1 MHVTQI
7 KWNFFKFN
15 LGGTTVNLVL
25 IRARFSFLER
35 NLLMRIKDT
44 LNLGKTKFKMRG
56 NLPVREAEW
65 QKQWRENKLYE
76 QRLKLNEGKPRF
88 DLHDGPPFANG
99 NIHMGHALNK
109 ISKDIIVRYKN
120 MNGYYAPYVPGWDTH
135 GLPVEQQLAKKG
147 VDRKSMDRAK
157 YRELCRQYAE
167 EQIQKQM
174 NDFKRLGVMADWDHP
189 YVTLQHDFEA
199 QEIRVFGEMYKKG
212 YIYKGKK
219 PVYWSW
225 SSESTLAE
233 AEVEYKD
240 VEANSIFVAFP
251 VTDGKGIIDPKDTY
265 FVIWTTTPW
274 TIPANEAICV
284 NPKFDYSV
292 VQVGDKR
299 YVVATGLLDKVAEEI
314 GWDDYK
320 VVQTVKGADM
330 EYMKAKHPIYD
341 KESLVI
347 EGFHVTLDDG
357 TGLVHTAPGF
367 GEDDFNVGQ
376 KYNLPIFSPVD
387 AHGCYTDEVPELK
400 GMFYQDVDKLM
411 IEKLKDA
418 SALLKL
424 KVFTHSY
431 PHDWR
436 TKKPVIFRA
445 TTQWFASI
453 AKFRDQILDQIEK
466 ASFIPSWGKTRL
478 YNMIKDRG
486 DWVISRQRA
495 WGVPLPI
502 FYAEDDTP
510 IVTPETIE
518 HVAKIFEKEGSNAWY
533 THTAKEL
540 LPEGFTSEHSPNG
553 EFTKEK
559 DILDVWFDS
568 GSSWSGVMEKRDGL
582 HYPAD
587 LYLEGSDQYRGW
599 FNSSLITSV
608 AVTGKAPYKEV
619 LSQGFVLDDK
629 GHKMSKS
636 LGNVISPNDVI
647 KKMGAEIIRLWV
659 AQADTTSDVAVS
671 MGILQQSAESY
682 RKIRNTFRYMLANTS
697 EFDPKENRVAY
708 ADLRSVDQYMEVK
721 LNDLVKDCLA
731 AYDKFDFTTVFKKV
745 FNFVSND
752 LSAFYLDFAKDVL
765 YIDGENSH
773 DRRSMQTVIYDAAVK
788 LAKILTPIL
797 PHTMEEIWGFLKEPE
812 DYVQLA
818 NMPKVE
824 EFANHDE
831 LLENWGKFMKLRDD
845 VLKALED
852 ARNKKLIGKS
862 FEAAV
867 TIYPDKETKTMLD
880 DLGADFRQI
889 LIVSKL
895 TIADGEAPA
904 EAEKLNN
911 ASIVV
916 ERADGEVCPRC
927 RMIRTD
933 IGVDP
938 KLPML
943 CGRCAKIVEADYPEA
958 VQEGFEN

>member
-1 MHVTQI
+1 
-7 KWNFFKFN
+7 
-15 LGGTTVNLVL
+15 
-25 IRARFSFLER
+25 
-35 NLLMRIKDT
+35 MRIKDT

-56 NLPVREAEW
+56 NLPVREAQW
-65 QKQWRENKLYE
+65 QKEWEENDLYE
-76 QRLKLNEGKPRF
+76 QRLKLNEGHPRF

-147 VDRKSMDRAK
+147 VDRKTMDRAK

-174 NDFKRLGVMADWDHP
+174 TDFKRLGVMADWDHP
-189 YVTLQHDFEA
+189 YITLQHDFEA

-299 YVVATGLLDKVAEEI
+299 YVVASGLLDKVAEEI
-314 GWDDYK
+314 GWDNYK

-411 IEKLKDA
+411 IQKLKDA
-418 SALLKL
+418 GALLKL

-453 AKFRDQILDQIEK
+453 SPFRDQILDQIDK
-466 ASFIPSWGKTRL
+466 AEFIPSWGKTRL

-502 FYAEDDTP
+502 FYAEDGTP

-518 HVAKIFEKEGSNAWY
+518 HIAKIFEKEGSNAWY

-540 LPEGFTSEHSPNG
+540 LPDGFTSEHSPNG

-582 HYPAD
+582 HFPAD

-647 KKMGAEIIRLWV
+647 KRMGAEIIRLWV

-671 MGILQQSAESY
+671 MGILQQSAEGY

-697 EFDPKENRVAY
+697 DFDPKENRVSY
-708 ADLRSVDQYMEVK
+708 DDLRSVDQYMEVK

-745 FNFVSND
+745 FNFISND

-765 YIDGENSH
+765 YIEDQDSH
-773 DRRSMQTVIYDAAVK
+773 ARRSMQTVIYDAAVK
-788 LAKILTPIL
+788 LDKILTPIL

-824 EFANHDE
+824 GYANHDE
-831 LLENWGKFMKLRDD
+831 LLENWGKFMNLRND

-867 TIYPDKETKTMLD
+867 TIYPDKETKAMLD
-880 DLGADFRQI
+880 DLDADFRQI

-895 TIADGEAPA
+895 TIADGEAP
-904 EAEKLNN
+904 EDAEKLNN

-916 ERADGEVCPRC
+916 EHAEGEVCPRC

-933 IGVDP
+933 IGEDP
-938 KLPML
+938 KLPKL

-958 VQEGFEN
+958 VQEGLED

>member
-1 MHVTQI
+1 
-7 KWNFFKFN
+7 
-15 LGGTTVNLVL
+15 
-25 IRARFSFLER
+25 
-35 NLLMRIKDT
+35 MRIKDT

-76 QRLKLNEGKPRF
+76 QRLKLNEGKSRF

-418 SALLKL
+418 GALLKL

-608 AVTGKAPYKEV
+608 AVTGQAPYKQV

-647 KKMGAEIIRLWV
+647 KQMGAEIIRLWV

-697 EFDPKENRVAY
+697 DFDPKKNCVAY
-708 ADLRSVDQYMEVK
+708 DNLRSVDQYMEVK
-721 LNDLVKDCLA
+721 LNDLIKECLA

-745 FNFVSND
+745 FNFISND

-765 YIDGENSH
+765 YIEAENSH
-773 DRRSMQTVIYDAAVK
+773 ARRSMQTVIYDAAVK

-797 PHTMEEIWGFLKEPE
+797 PHTMEEIWGFLKEDE

-824 EFANHDE
+824 NYANRDE
-831 LLENWGKFMKLRDD
+831 LLENWAKFMKLRDD

-867 TIYPDKETKTMLD
+867 TIYPDKETKAMLD
-880 DLGADFRQI
+880 ELDADFREI

-895 TIADGEAPA
+895 TISDDPAPA
-904 EAEKLNN
+904 DAEQLAN
-911 ASIVV
+911 AAVV
-916 ERADGEVCPRC
+916 VKHAEGEVCPRC

-933 IGVDP
+933 IGADS
-938 KLPML
+938 KLPVL
-943 CGRCAKIVEADYPEA
+943 CGRCAEIVEANYPEA
-958 VQEGFEN
+958 VQEGLEK

>member
-1 MHVTQI
+1 GH
-7 KWNFFKFN
+7 
-15 LGGTTVNLVL
+15 
-25 IRARFSFLER
+25 
-35 NLLMRIKDT
+35 
-44 LNLGKTKFKMRG
+44 
-56 NLPVREAEW
+56 
-65 QKQWRENKLYE
+65 
-76 QRLKLNEGKPRF
+76 PRF

-147 VDRKSMDRAK
+147 IDRKTMDRAK

-167 EQIQKQM
+167 EQVQKQM
-174 NDFKRLGVMADWDHP
+174 TDFKRLGVMADWDNP
-189 YVTLQHDFEA
+189 YITLQHEFEG

-251 VTDGKGIIDPKDTY
+251 VVDSKGIIDPKDTY

-292 VQVGDKR
+292 VQVGDKK

-330 EYMKAKHPIYD
+330 EYMKAKHPLYD
-341 KESLVI
+341 KESLVT

-367 GEDDFNVGQ
+367 GADDFNVGQ
-376 KYNLPIFSPVD
+376 KYDLPVFSPVD
-387 AHGCYTDEVPELK
+387 AHGRYTDEVPELE

-411 IEKLKDA
+411 VEKLKDA
-418 SALLKL
+418 GALLKL

-453 AKFRDQILDQIEK
+453 APFRDQILEQIDNAK
-466 ASFIPSWGKTRL
+466 FIPSWGKTRL

-502 FYAEDDTP
+502 FYAEDGTP

-518 HVAKIFEKEGSNAWY
+518 HIAEIFDKEGSNAWY

-647 KKMGAEIIRLWV
+647 KRMGAEIIRLWV

-697 EFDPKENRVAY
+697 DFDPKENGVAY
-708 ADLRSVDQYMEVK
+708 DDVRSFDQYMVIK
-721 LNDLVKDCLA
+721 LNDFVAECLA
-731 AYDKFDFTTVFKKV
+731 AYDKFDFTTVFKKI
-745 FNFVSND
+745 FNFISND

-765 YIDGENSH
+765 YIEGKNSLE
-773 DRRSMQTVIYDAAVK
+773 RRSMQTVIYDAAVK
-788 LAKILTPIL
+788 LTKILTPIL

-824 EFANHDE
+824 NYTNHDE
-831 LLENWGKFMKLRDD
+831 LLENWGKFMNLRDD

-867 TIYPDKETKTMLD
+867 TIYPDKETKAMLD
-880 DLGADFRQI
+880 DLDADFRQI

-895 TIADGEAPA
+895 TIVDGEAP
-904 EAEKLNN
+904 ENAEKLNN

-916 ERADGEVCPRC
+916 EHAEGEVCPRC

-933 IGVDP
+933 IGEDP
-938 KLPML
+938 KLPEL
-943 CGRCAKIVEADYPEA
+943 CERCAKIVEEDFPEA
-958 VQEGFEN
+958 AQEGLEE

>member
-1 MHVTQI
+1 
-7 KWNFFKFN
+7 
-15 LGGTTVNLVL
+15 
-25 IRARFSFLER
+25 
-35 NLLMRIKDT
+35 MRIKDT

-56 NLPVREAEW
+56 NLPVREAQW
-65 QKQWRENKLYE
+65 QKEWEENDLYE
-76 QRLKLNEGKPRF
+76 QRLKLNEGHPRF

-147 VDRKSMDRAK
+147 VDRKTMDRAK

-174 NDFKRLGVMADWDHP
+174 TDFKRLGVMADWDHP
-189 YVTLQHDFEA
+189 YITLQHDFEA

-299 YVVATGLLDKVAEEI
+299 YVVASGLLDKVAEEI
-314 GWDDYK
+314 GWDNYK

-341 KESLVI
+341 RESLVI

-411 IEKLKDA
+411 IQKLKDA
-418 SALLKL
+418 GALLKL

-453 AKFRDQILDQIEK
+453 SPFRDQILDQIDK
-466 ASFIPSWGKTRL
+466 AEFIPSWGKTRL

-502 FYAEDDTP
+502 FYAEDGTP

-518 HVAKIFEKEGSNAWY
+518 HIAKIFEKEGSNAWY

-540 LPEGFTSEHSPNG
+540 LPDGFTSEHSPNG

-582 HYPAD
+582 HFPAD

-647 KKMGAEIIRLWV
+647 KRMGAEIIRLWV

-671 MGILQQSAESY
+671 MGILQQSAEGY

-697 EFDPKENRVAY
+697 DFDPKENRVSY
-708 ADLRSVDQYMEVK
+708 DDLRSVDQYMEVK

-745 FNFVSND
+745 FNFISND

-765 YIDGENSH
+765 YIEDQDSH
-773 DRRSMQTVIYDAAVK
+773 ARRSMQTVIYDAAVK
-788 LAKILTPIL
+788 LDKILTPIL

-824 EFANHDE
+824 GYANHDE
-831 LLENWGKFMKLRDD
+831 LLENWGKFMNLRND

-867 TIYPDKETKTMLD
+867 TIYPDKETKAMLD
-880 DLGADFRQI
+880 DLDADFRQI

-895 TIADGEAPA
+895 TIADGEAP
-904 EAEKLNN
+904 EDAEKLNN

-916 ERADGEVCPRC
+916 EHAEGEVCPRC

-933 IGVDP
+933 IGEDP
-938 KLPML
+938 KLPKL

-958 VQEGFEN
+958 VQEGLED

>member
-1 MHVTQI
+1 
-7 KWNFFKFN
+7 
-15 LGGTTVNLVL
+15 
-25 IRARFSFLER
+25 
-35 NLLMRIKDT
+35 MRIKDT

-56 NLPVREAEW
+56 NLPVREAQW
-65 QKQWRENKLYE
+65 QKEWEENDLYE
-76 QRLKLNEGKPRF
+76 QRLKLNEGHPRF

-147 VDRKSMDRAK
+147 VDRKTMDRAK

-174 NDFKRLGVMADWDHP
+174 TDFKRLGVMADWDHP
-189 YVTLQHDFEA
+189 YITLQHDFEA

-299 YVVATGLLDKVAEEI
+299 YVVASGLLDKVAEEI
-314 GWDDYK
+314 GWDNYK
-320 VVQTVKGADM
+320 VVQTIKGADM

-411 IEKLKDA
+411 IQKLKDA
-418 SALLKL
+418 GALLKL

-453 AKFRDQILDQIEK
+453 SPFRDQILDQIDK
-466 ASFIPSWGKTRL
+466 AEFIPSWGKTHL

-502 FYAEDDTP
+502 FYAEDGTP

-518 HVAKIFEKEGSNAWY
+518 HIAKIFEKEGSNAWY

-540 LPEGFTSEHSPNG
+540 LPDGFTSEHSPNG

-582 HYPAD
+582 HFPAD

-647 KKMGAEIIRLWV
+647 KRMGAEIIRLWV

-697 EFDPKENRVAY
+697 DFDPKENRVSY
-708 ADLRSVDQYMEVK
+708 DDLRSVDQYMEVK

-745 FNFVSND
+745 FNFISND

-765 YIDGENSH
+765 YIEDQDSH
-773 DRRSMQTVIYDAAVK
+773 ARRSMQTVIYDAAVK
-788 LAKILTPIL
+788 LDKILTPIL

-824 EFANHDE
+824 GYANHDE
-831 LLENWGKFMKLRDD
+831 LLENWGKFMNLRND

-867 TIYPDKETKTMLD
+867 TIYPDKETKAMLD
-880 DLGADFRQI
+880 DLDADFRQI

-895 TIADGEAPA
+895 TIADGEAP
-904 EAEKLNN
+904 EDAEKLNN

-916 ERADGEVCPRC
+916 EHAEGEVCPRC

-933 IGVDP
+933 IGEDP
-938 KLPML
+938 KLPKL

-958 VQEGFEN
+958 VQEGLED

>member
-1 MHVTQI
+1 
-7 KWNFFKFN
+7 
-15 LGGTTVNLVL
+15 
-25 IRARFSFLER
+25 
-35 NLLMRIKDT
+35 MRIKDT

-76 QRLKLNEGKPRF
+76 QILKLNEGKPRF

-418 SALLKL
+418 GALLKL

-608 AVTGKAPYKEV
+608 AVTGQAPYKQV

-647 KKMGAEIIRLWV
+647 KQMGAEIIRLWV

-697 EFDPKENRVAY
+697 DFDPKKNRVAY
-708 ADLRSVDQYMEVK
+708 DDLRSVDQYMEVK
-721 LNDLVKDCLA
+721 LNDLIKECLA

-745 FNFVSND
+745 FNFISND

-765 YIDGENSH
+765 YIEAENSH
-773 DRRSMQTVIYDAAVK
+773 ARRSMQTVIYDAAVK

-797 PHTMEEIWGFLKEPE
+797 PHTMEEIWGFLKEDE

-824 EFANHDE
+824 NYANRDE
-831 LLENWGKFMKLRDD
+831 LLENWAKFMKLRDD

-867 TIYPDKETKTMLD
+867 TIYPDKETKAMLD
-880 DLGADFRQI
+880 ELDADFREI

-895 TIADGEAPA
+895 TISDDPAPA
-904 EAEKLNN
+904 DAEQLAN
-911 ASIVV
+911 AAVV
-916 ERADGEVCPRC
+916 VKHAEGEVCPRC

-933 IGVDP
+933 IGADS
-938 KLPML
+938 KLPVL
-943 CGRCAKIVEADYPEA
+943 CGRCAEIVEANYPEA
-958 VQEGFEN
+958 VQEGLEK

>member
-1 MHVTQI
+1 
-7 KWNFFKFN
+7 
-15 LGGTTVNLVL
+15 
-25 IRARFSFLER
+25 
-35 NLLMRIKDT
+35 MRIKDT

-56 NLPVREAEW
+56 NLPVREAQW
-65 QKQWRENKLYE
+65 QKEWEENDLYE
-76 QRLKLNEGKPRF
+76 QRLKLNEGHPRF

-147 VDRKSMDRAK
+147 VDRKTMDRAK

-174 NDFKRLGVMADWDHP
+174 TDFKRLGVMADWDHP
-189 YVTLQHDFEA
+189 YITLQHDFEA

-299 YVVATGLLDKVAEEI
+299 YVVASGLLDKVAEEI
-314 GWDDYK
+314 GWDNYK

-411 IEKLKDA
+411 IQKLKDA
-418 SALLKL
+418 GALLKL

-453 AKFRDQILDQIEK
+453 SPFRDQILDQIDK
-466 ASFIPSWGKTRL
+466 AEFIPSWGKTRL

-502 FYAEDDTP
+502 FYAEDGTP

-518 HVAKIFEKEGSNAWY
+518 HIAKIFEKEGSNAWY

-540 LPEGFTSEHSPNG
+540 LPDGFTSEHSPNG

-582 HYPAD
+582 HFPAD

-647 KKMGAEIIRLWV
+647 KRMGAEIIRLWV

-697 EFDPKENRVAY
+697 DFDPKENRVSY
-708 ADLRSVDQYMEVK
+708 DDLRSVDQYMEVK

-731 AYDKFDFTTVFKKV
+731 AYDKFDFTTVFKKG
-745 FNFVSND
+745 FNFISND

-765 YIDGENSH
+765 YIEDQDSH
-773 DRRSMQTVIYDAAVK
+773 ARRSMQTVIYDAAVK
-788 LAKILTPIL
+788 LDKILTPIL

-824 EFANHDE
+824 GYANHDE
-831 LLENWGKFMKLRDD
+831 LLENWGKFMNLRND

-867 TIYPDKETKTMLD
+867 TIYPDKETKAMLD
-880 DLGADFRQI
+880 DLDADFRQI

-895 TIADGEAPA
+895 TIADGEAP
-904 EAEKLNN
+904 EDAEKLNN

-916 ERADGEVCPRC
+916 EHAEGEVCPRC

-933 IGVDP
+933 IGEDP
-938 KLPML
+938 KLPKL

-958 VQEGFEN
+958 VQEGLED

>member
-1 MHVTQI
+1 
-7 KWNFFKFN
+7 
-15 LGGTTVNLVL
+15 
-25 IRARFSFLER
+25 
-35 NLLMRIKDT
+35 MRIKDT

-56 NLPVREAEW
+56 NLPVREAQW
-65 QKQWRENKLYE
+65 QKEWEENDLYE
-76 QRLKLNEGKPRF
+76 QRLKLNEGHPRF

-147 VDRKSMDRAK
+147 VDRKTMDRAK

-174 NDFKRLGVMADWDHP
+174 TDFKRLGVMADWDHP
-189 YVTLQHDFEA
+189 YITLQHDFEA

-299 YVVATGLLDKVAEEI
+299 YVVASGLLDKVAEEI
-314 GWDDYK
+314 GWDNYK

-411 IEKLKDA
+411 IQKLKDA
-418 SALLKL
+418 GALLKL

-453 AKFRDQILDQIEK
+453 SPFRDQILDQIDK
-466 ASFIPSWGKTRL
+466 AEFIPSWGKTRL

-502 FYAEDDTP
+502 FYAEDGTP

-518 HVAKIFEKEGSNAWY
+518 HIAKIFEKEGSNAWY
-533 THTAKEL
+533 THTVKEL
-540 LPEGFTSEHSPNG
+540 LPDGFTSEHSPNG

-582 HYPAD
+582 HFPAD

-647 KKMGAEIIRLWV
+647 KRMGAEIIRLWV

-697 EFDPKENRVAY
+697 DFDPKENRVSY
-708 ADLRSVDQYMEVK
+708 DDLRSVDQYMEVK

-745 FNFVSND
+745 FNFISND

-765 YIDGENSH
+765 YIEDQDSH
-773 DRRSMQTVIYDAAVK
+773 ARRSMQTVIYDAAVK
-788 LAKILTPIL
+788 LDKILTPIL

-824 EFANHDE
+824 GYANHDE
-831 LLENWGKFMKLRDD
+831 LLENWGKFMNLRND

-867 TIYPDKETKTMLD
+867 TIYPDKETKAMLD
-880 DLGADFRQI
+880 DLDADFRQI

-895 TIADGEAPA
+895 TIADGEAP
-904 EAEKLNN
+904 EDAEKLNN

-916 ERADGEVCPRC
+916 EHAEGEVCPRC

-933 IGVDP
+933 IGEDP
-938 KLPML
+938 KLPKL

-958 VQEGFEN
+958 VQEGLED

>member
-1 MHVTQI
+1 M
-7 KWNFFKFN
+7 
-15 LGGTTVNLVL
+15 
-25 IRARFSFLER
+25 
-35 NLLMRIKDT
+35 LMRIKDT

-65 QKQWRENKLYE
+65 QKEWEENDLYE
-76 QRLKLNEGKPRF
+76 QRLKLNEGHPRF

-147 VDRKSMDRAK
+147 VDRKTMDRAK

-174 NDFKRLGVMADWDHP
+174 KDFKRLGVMADWDHP
-189 YVTLQHDFEA
+189 YITLQHDFEA

-299 YVVATGLLDKVAEEI
+299 YVVASGLLDKVAEEI

-320 VVQTVKGADM
+320 VVQTVKGKDM

-341 KESLVI
+341 KDSLVI

-376 KYNLPIFSPVD
+376 KYHLPIFSPVD

-411 IEKLKDA
+411 IQKLKDA
-418 SALLKL
+418 GALLKL

-453 AKFRDQILDQIEK
+453 DKFRDQILDQINK

-502 FYAEDDTP
+502 FYAEDGTP
-510 IVTPETIE
+510 IVTPETID
-518 HVAKIFEKEGSNAWY
+518 HLAKIFEKEGSNAWY

-647 KKMGAEIIRLWV
+647 KRMGAEIIRLWV

-697 EFDPKENRVAY
+697 DFDPKENRVAY

-745 FNFVSND
+745 FNFIAND

-765 YIDGENSH
+765 YIENKDSH
-773 DRRSMQTVIYDAAVK
+773 ARRSMQTVIYDAAVK
-788 LAKILTPIL
+788 LDKVLTPIL
-797 PHTMEEIWGFLKEPE
+797 PHTMEEIWSFLKEPE

-824 EFANHDE
+824 SYANHDE

-867 TIYPDKETKTMLD
+867 TIYPDKETKVMLN
-880 DLGADFRQI
+880 DLDADFRQI

-895 TIADGEAPA
+895 TIADGKAPENA
-904 EAEKLNN
+904 EQLNN
-911 ASIVV
+911 ASIIV
-916 ERADGEVCPRC
+916 EHAEGEVCPRC

-933 IGVDP
+933 IGEDP

-943 CGRCAKIVEADYPEA
+943 CGRCAKIVEADFPEA
-958 VQEGFEN
+958 VQEGLDK

>member
-1 MHVTQI
+1 
-7 KWNFFKFN
+7 
-15 LGGTTVNLVL
+15 
-25 IRARFSFLER
+25 
-35 NLLMRIKDT
+35 MRIKDT

-65 QKQWRENKLYE
+65 EKEWEDNHLYE
-76 QRLKLNEGKPRF
+76 QRLKLNEGHPRF

-147 VDRKSMDRAK
+147 IDRKTMDRAK

-167 EQIQKQM
+167 EQVQKQM
-174 NDFKRLGVMADWDHP
+174 ADFKRLGVMADWDNP
-189 YVTLQHDFEA
+189 YITLQHEFEG

-251 VTDGKGIIDPKDTY
+251 VVDGKGIIDPKDTY

-292 VQVGDKR
+292 VQVGDKK

-330 EYMKAKHPIYD
+330 EYMKAKHPLYD
-341 KESLVI
+341 KESLVT

-367 GEDDFNVGQ
+367 GADDFNVGQ
-376 KYNLPIFSPVD
+376 KYDLPVFSPVD
-387 AHGCYTDEVPELK
+387 AHGRYTDEVPELE

-411 IEKLKDA
+411 VEKLKDA
-418 SALLKL
+418 GALLKL

-453 AKFRDQILDQIEK
+453 APFRDQILEQIDNAK
-466 ASFIPSWGKTRL
+466 FIPSWGKTRL

-502 FYAEDDTP
+502 FYAEDGTP

-518 HVAKIFEKEGSNAWY
+518 HIAEIFDKEGSNAWY

-647 KKMGAEIIRLWV
+647 KRMGAEIIRLWV

-697 EFDPKENRVAY
+697 DFDPKENGVAY
-708 ADLRSVDQYMEVK
+708 DDLRSVDQYMEIK
-721 LNDLVKDCLA
+721 LNDLVAECLA
-731 AYDKFDFTTVFKKV
+731 AYDKFDFTTVFKKI
-745 FNFVSND
+745 FNFISND

-765 YIDGENSH
+765 YIEGKNSLE
-773 DRRSMQTVIYDAAVK
+773 RRSMQTVIYDAAVK
-788 LAKILTPIL
+788 LTKILTPIL

-824 EFANHDE
+824 NYTNHDE
-831 LLENWGKFMKLRDD
+831 LLENWGKFMNLRDD

-867 TIYPDKETKTMLD
+867 TIYPDKETKAMLD
-880 DLGADFRQI
+880 DLDADFRQI
-889 LIVSKL
+889 LIVYKL
-895 TIADGEAPA
+895 TIVDGEAP
-904 EAEKLNN
+904 ENAEKLNN

-916 ERADGEVCPRC
+916 EHAEGEVCPRC

-933 IGVDP
+933 IGEDP
-938 KLPML
+938 KLPEL
-943 CGRCAKIVEADYPEA
+943 CERCAKIVEEDFPEA
-958 VQEGFEN
+958 AQEGLEE

>member
-1 MHVTQI
+1 
-7 KWNFFKFN
+7 
-15 LGGTTVNLVL
+15 
-25 IRARFSFLER
+25 
-35 NLLMRIKDT
+35 MRIKDT
-44 LNLGKTKFKMRG
+44 LNLGKTKFKMCG

-65 QKQWRENKLYE
+65 QKEWEENDLYE
-76 QRLKLNEGKPRF
+76 QRLKLNEGHPRF

-120 MNGYYAPYVPGWDTH
+120 MSGYYAPYVPGWDTH

-147 VDRKSMDRAK
+147 VDRKTMDRAK

-174 NDFKRLGVMADWDHP
+174 KDFKRLGVMADWDHP
-189 YVTLQHDFEA
+189 YITLQHDFEA

-320 VVQTVKGADM
+320 VVQTVKGKDM

-341 KESLVI
+341 KDSLVI

-376 KYNLPIFSPVD
+376 KYHLPIFSPVD

-411 IEKLKDA
+411 IQKLKDA
-418 SALLKL
+418 GALLKL

-453 AKFRDQILDQIEK
+453 DKFRDQILDQINK

-478 YNMIKDRG
+478 YNMIKDRS

-502 FYAEDDTP
+502 FYAEDGTP
-510 IVTPETIE
+510 IVTPETID
-518 HVAKIFEKEGSNAWY
+518 HIAKIFEKEGSNAWY

-540 LPEGFTSEHSPNG
+540 LPDGFTSEHSPNG

-582 HYPAD
+582 QYPAD

-647 KKMGAEIIRLWV
+647 KRMGAEIIRLWV

-697 EFDPKENRVAY
+697 DFDPKENRVAY
-708 ADLRSVDQYMEVK
+708 NDLRSVDQYVEVK

-745 FNFVSND
+745 FNFISND

-765 YIDGENSH
+765 YIESKDSH
-773 DRRSMQTVIYDAAVK
+773 ARRSMQTVIYDAAVK
-788 LAKILTPIL
+788 LDKVLTPIL

-824 EFANHDE
+824 DYANRDE
-831 LLENWGKFMKLRDD
+831 LLENWSKFMKLRDD

-867 TIYPDKETKTMLD
+867 TIYPDKETKAMLD
-880 DLGADFRQI
+880 DLDADFRQI

-895 TIADGEAPA
+895 TIAEGEAP
-904 EAEKLNN
+904 ENAEKLNN

-916 ERADGEVCPRC
+916 EHAEGEVCPRC

-933 IGVDP
+933 IGEDP

-943 CGRCAKIVEADYPEA
+943 CGRCAKIVEADFPEA
-958 VQEGFEN
+958 VQEGLDK

>member
-1 MHVTQI
+1 
-7 KWNFFKFN
+7 
-15 LGGTTVNLVL
+15 
-25 IRARFSFLER
+25 
-35 NLLMRIKDT
+35 MRIKDT

-56 NLPVREAEW
+56 NLPVREAQW
-65 QKQWRENKLYE
+65 QKEWEENDLYE
-76 QRLKLNEGKPRF
+76 QRLKLNEGHPRF

-147 VDRKSMDRAK
+147 VDRKTMDRAK

-174 NDFKRLGVMADWDHP
+174 TDFKRLGVMADWDHP
-189 YVTLQHDFEA
+189 YITLQHDFEA

-299 YVVATGLLDKVAEEI
+299 YVVASGLLDKVAEEI
-314 GWDDYK
+314 GWDNYK

-357 TGLVHTAPGF
+357 TGLVHTEPGF

-411 IEKLKDA
+411 IQKLKDA
-418 SALLKL
+418 GALLKL

-453 AKFRDQILDQIEK
+453 SPFRDQILDQIDK
-466 ASFIPSWGKTRL
+466 AEFIPSWGKTRL

-502 FYAEDDTP
+502 FYAEDGTP

-518 HVAKIFEKEGSNAWY
+518 HIAKIFEKEGSNAWY

-540 LPEGFTSEHSPNG
+540 LPDGFTSEHSPNG

-582 HYPAD
+582 HFPAD

-647 KKMGAEIIRLWV
+647 KRMGAEIIRLWV

-671 MGILQQSAESY
+671 MGILQQSAEGY

-697 EFDPKENRVAY
+697 DFDPKENRVSY
-708 ADLRSVDQYMEVK
+708 DDLRSVDQYMEVK

-745 FNFVSND
+745 FNFISND

-765 YIDGENSH
+765 YIEDQDSH
-773 DRRSMQTVIYDAAVK
+773 ARRSMQTVIYDAAVK
-788 LAKILTPIL
+788 LDKILTPIL

-824 EFANHDE
+824 GYANHDE
-831 LLENWGKFMKLRDD
+831 LLENWGKFMNLRND

-867 TIYPDKETKTMLD
+867 TIYPDKETKAMLD
-880 DLGADFRQI
+880 DLDADFRQI

-895 TIADGEAPA
+895 TIADGEAP
-904 EAEKLNN
+904 EDAEKLNN

-916 ERADGEVCPRC
+916 EHAEGEVCPRC

-933 IGVDP
+933 IGEDP
-938 KLPML
+938 KLPKL

-958 VQEGFEN
+958 VQEGLED

>member
-1 MHVTQI
+1 
-7 KWNFFKFN
+7 
-15 LGGTTVNLVL
+15 
-25 IRARFSFLER
+25 
-35 NLLMRIKDT
+35 MRIKDT

-56 NLPVREAEW
+56 NLPVREAQW
-65 QKQWRENKLYE
+65 QKEWEENDLYE
-76 QRLKLNEGKPRF
+76 QRLKLNEGHPRF

-147 VDRKSMDRAK
+147 VDRKTMDRAK

-174 NDFKRLGVMADWDHP
+174 TDFKRLGVMADWDHP
-189 YVTLQHDFEA
+189 YITLQHDFEA

-299 YVVATGLLDKVAEEI
+299 YVVASGLLDKVAEEI
-314 GWDDYK
+314 GWDNYK

-400 GMFYQDVDKLM
+400 GIFYQDVDKLM
-411 IEKLKDA
+411 IQKLKDA
-418 SALLKL
+418 GALLKL

-453 AKFRDQILDQIEK
+453 SPFRDQILDQIDK
-466 ASFIPSWGKTRL
+466 AEFIPSWGKTRL

-502 FYAEDDTP
+502 FYAEDGTP

-518 HVAKIFEKEGSNAWY
+518 HIAKIFEKEGSNAWY

-540 LPEGFTSEHSPNG
+540 LPDGFTSEHSPNG

-582 HYPAD
+582 HFPAD

-647 KKMGAEIIRLWV
+647 KRMGAEIIRLWV

-671 MGILQQSAESY
+671 MDILQQSAESY

-697 EFDPKENRVAY
+697 DFDPKENRVSY
-708 ADLRSVDQYMEVK
+708 YDLRSVDQYMEVK

-745 FNFVSND
+745 FNFISND

-765 YIDGENSH
+765 YIEGQDSH
-773 DRRSMQTVIYDAAVK
+773 ERRSMQTVIYDAAVK
-788 LAKILTPIL
+788 LDKILTPIL

-812 DYVQLA
+812 DCVQLA

-824 EFANHDE
+824 GYANHDE
-831 LLENWGKFMKLRDD
+831 LLENWGKFMNLRND

-867 TIYPDKETKTMLD
+867 TIYPDKETKAMLD
-880 DLGADFRQI
+880 DLDADFRQI

-895 TIADGEAPA
+895 TIADGEAP
-904 EAEKLNN
+904 EDAEKLNN

-916 ERADGEVCPRC
+916 EHAEGEVCPRC

-933 IGVDP
+933 IGEDP
-938 KLPML
+938 KLPKL

-958 VQEGFEN
+958 VQEGLEE

>member
-1 MHVTQI
+1 
-7 KWNFFKFN
+7 
-15 LGGTTVNLVL
+15 
-25 IRARFSFLER
+25 
-35 NLLMRIKDT
+35 MRIKDT

-56 NLPVREAEW
+56 NLPVREAQW
-65 QKQWRENKLYE
+65 QKEWEENDLYE
-76 QRLKLNEGKPRF
+76 QRLKLNEGHPRF

-147 VDRKSMDRAK
+147 VDRKTMDRAK

-174 NDFKRLGVMADWDHP
+174 TDFKRLGVMADWDHP
-189 YVTLQHDFEA
+189 YITLQHDFEA

-299 YVVATGLLDKVAEEI
+299 YVVASGLLDKVAEEI
-314 GWDDYK
+314 GWDNYK

-411 IEKLKDA
+411 IQKLKDA
-418 SALLKL
+418 GALLKL

-453 AKFRDQILDQIEK
+453 SPFRDQILDQIDK
-466 ASFIPSWGKTRL
+466 AEFIPSWGKTRL

-502 FYAEDDTP
+502 FYAEDGTP

-518 HVAKIFEKEGSNAWY
+518 HIAKIFEKEGSNAWY

-540 LPEGFTSEHSPNG
+540 LPDGFTSERSPNG

-582 HYPAD
+582 HFPAD

-647 KKMGAEIIRLWV
+647 KRMGAEIIRLWV

-671 MGILQQSAESY
+671 MGILQQSAEGY

-697 EFDPKENRVAY
+697 DFDPKENRVSY
-708 ADLRSVDQYMEVK
+708 DDLRSVDQYMEVK

-745 FNFVSND
+745 FNFISND

-765 YIDGENSH
+765 YIEDQDSH
-773 DRRSMQTVIYDAAVK
+773 ARRSMQTVIYDAAVK
-788 LAKILTPIL
+788 LDKILTPIL

-824 EFANHDE
+824 GYANHDE
-831 LLENWGKFMKLRDD
+831 LLENWGKFMNLRND

-867 TIYPDKETKTMLD
+867 TIYPDKETKAMLD
-880 DLGADFRQI
+880 DLDADFRQI
-889 LIVSKL
+889 LIISKL
-895 TIADGEAPA
+895 TIADGEAP
-904 EAEKLNN
+904 EDAEKLNN

-916 ERADGEVCPRC
+916 EHAEGEVCPRC

-933 IGVDP
+933 IGEDP
-938 KLPML
+938 KLPKL

-958 VQEGFEN
+958 VQEGLED

>member
-1 MHVTQI
+1 
-7 KWNFFKFN
+7 
-15 LGGTTVNLVL
+15 
-25 IRARFSFLER
+25 
-35 NLLMRIKDT
+35 MRIKDT

-65 QKQWRENKLYE
+65 QKEWEDNKLYE

-147 VDRKSMDRAK
+147 IDRKTMDRAK
-157 YRELCRQYAE
+157 YRELCRQFAQ
-167 EQIQKQM
+167 EQVEKQM
-174 NDFKRLGVMADWDHP
+174 TDFKRLGVMADWDHP
-189 YVTLQHDFEA
+189 YITLQPEFEA
-199 QEIRVFGEMYKKG
+199 AEIRVFGEMFKKG

-233 AEVEYKD
+233 AEVEYHDIK
-240 VEANSIFVAFP
+240 SPRIYVAFP
-251 VTDGKGIIDPKDTY
+251 ILDGKGILDSDTSL
-265 FVIWTTTPW
+265 VIWTTTPW
-274 TIPANEAICV
+274 TIPSNVGITV
-284 NPKFDYSV
+284 NPKFDYDV
-292 VQVGDKR
+292 VEVDGKK
-299 YVVATGLLDKVAEEI
+299 YVIGSDRLPAVAEDL
-314 GWDDYK
+314 GWKDYK
-320 VVQTVKGADM
+320 VLKTLKGTDFDRM
-330 EYMKAKHPIYD
+330 TYKHPLYD
-341 KESLVI
+341 VTGLVMNDTY
-347 EGFHVTLDDG
+347 VTDDDG
-357 TGLVHTAPGF
+357 TGLVHNATGF
-367 GEDDFNVGQ
+367 GEDDYNVGRR
-376 KYNLPIFSPVD
+376 YGLPVFSPMD
-387 AHGCYTDEVPELK
+387 AQGRFTDEVPDPDLV
-400 GMFYQDVDKLM
+400 GMFYDDANKVVADKL
-411 IEKLKDA
+411 KKA
-418 SALLKL
+418 GALLKL
-424 KVFTHSY
+424 DFFTHSY

-436 TKKPVIFRA
+436 TKKPVIYRA

-453 AKFRDQILDQIEK
+453 DKFRDQILDQIKK
-466 ASFIPSWGKTRL
+466 ASFIPEWGKTRL

-518 HVAKIFEKEGSNAWY
+518 HIAKIFEKEGSNAWY

-540 LPEGFTSEHSPNG
+540 LPEGFTSEHSPHG
-553 EFTKEK
+553 EFRKET

-568 GSSWSGVMEKRDGL
+568 GTSWSGVMSKREGL
-582 HYPAD
+582 HFPAD

-608 AVTGKAPYKEV
+608 AVTGQAPYKQV

-697 EFDPKENRVAY
+697 DFDPKESRVAY
-708 ADLRSVDQYMEVK
+708 DDLRSVDQYMEVK
-721 LNDLVKDCLA
+721 LNDLIKDCIA
-731 AYDKFDFTTVFKKV
+731 AYDKFDFTDVFKKV
-745 FNFVSND
+745 FKFISND

-765 YIDGENSH
+765 YIDGQDSRA
-773 DRRSMQTVIYDAAVK
+773 RRSMQTVIYDAAVK

>member
-1 MHVTQI
+1 M
-7 KWNFFKFN
+7 
-15 LGGTTVNLVL
+15 
-25 IRARFSFLER
+25 
-35 NLLMRIKDT
+35 LMKIKDT

-56 NLPVREAEW
+56 NLPVREAQW
-65 QKQWRENKLYE
+65 QKEWEENDLYE
-76 QRLKLNEGKPRF
+76 QRLKLNEGHPRF

-120 MNGYYAPYVPGWDTH
+120 MHGYYAPYVPGWDTH

-299 YVVATGLLDKVAEEI
+299 YVVASGLLDKVAEEI
-314 GWDDYK
+314 GWDNYK

-411 IEKLKDA
+411 IQKLKDA
-418 SALLKL
+418 GALLKL

-453 AKFRDQILDQIEK
+453 SPFRDQILDQIDK
-466 ASFIPSWGKTRL
+466 AEFIPSWGKTRL

-502 FYAEDDTP
+502 FYAEDGTP
-510 IVTPETIE
+510 IVTPETID
-518 HVAKIFEKEGSNAWY
+518 HIAKIFEKEGSNAWY

-697 EFDPKENRVAY
+697 DFDPKENRVAY
-708 ADLRSVDQYMEVK
+708 VDLRSVDQYMEVK

-818 NMPKVE
+818 NMPEVE
-824 EFANHDE
+824 EYANHDD

-862 FEAAV
+862 FEATV
-867 TIYPDKETKTMLD
+867 TIYPDKETKAMLQ
-880 DLGADFRQI
+880 DLDADFRQI

-895 TIADGEAPA
+895 TITDGEAPDNA
-904 EAEKLNN
+904 EQLNN
-911 ASIVV
+911 ASVVV
-916 ERADGEVCPRC
+916 EHAEGEVCPRC

>member
-1 MHVTQI
+1 
-7 KWNFFKFN
+7 
-15 LGGTTVNLVL
+15 
-25 IRARFSFLER
+25 
-35 NLLMRIKDT
+35 MRIKDT

-56 NLPVREAEW
+56 NLPVREAQW
-65 QKQWRENKLYE
+65 QKEWEENDLYE
-76 QRLKLNEGKPRF
+76 QRLKLNEGHPRF

-147 VDRKSMDRAK
+147 VDRKTMDRAK

-174 NDFKRLGVMADWDHP
+174 TDFKRLGVMADWDHP
-189 YVTLQHDFEA
+189 YITLQHDFEA

-299 YVVATGLLDKVAEEI
+299 YVVASGLLDKVAEEI
-314 GWDDYK
+314 GWDNYK

-411 IEKLKDA
+411 IQKLKDA
-418 SALLKL
+418 GALLKL

-453 AKFRDQILDQIEK
+453 SPFRDQILDQIDK
-466 ASFIPSWGKTRL
+466 AEFIPSWGKTRL

-495 WGVPLPI
+495 WGVPHPI
-502 FYAEDDTP
+502 FYAEDGTP

-518 HVAKIFEKEGSNAWY
+518 HIAKIFEKEGSNAWY

-540 LPEGFTSEHSPNG
+540 LPDGFTSEHSPNG

-582 HYPAD
+582 HFPAD

-647 KKMGAEIIRLWV
+647 KRMGAEIIRLWV

-671 MGILQQSAESY
+671 MGILQQSAEGY

-697 EFDPKENRVAY
+697 DFDPKENRVSY
-708 ADLRSVDQYMEVK
+708 DDLRSVDQYMEVK

-745 FNFVSND
+745 FNFISND

-765 YIDGENSH
+765 YIEDQDSH
-773 DRRSMQTVIYDAAVK
+773 ARRSMQTVIYDAAVK
-788 LAKILTPIL
+788 LDKILTPIL

-824 EFANHDE
+824 GYANHDE
-831 LLENWGKFMKLRDD
+831 LLENWGKFMNLRND

-867 TIYPDKETKTMLD
+867 TIYPDKETKAMLD
-880 DLGADFRQI
+880 DLDADFRQI
-889 LIVSKL
+889 LIISKL
-895 TIADGEAPA
+895 TIADGEAP
-904 EAEKLNN
+904 EDAEKLNN

-916 ERADGEVCPRC
+916 EHAEGEVCPRC

-933 IGVDP
+933 IGEDP
-938 KLPML
+938 KLPKL

-958 VQEGFEN
+958 VQEGLED

>member
-1 MHVTQI
+1 
-7 KWNFFKFN
+7 
-15 LGGTTVNLVL
+15 
-25 IRARFSFLER
+25 
-35 NLLMRIKDT
+35 MRIKDT

-56 NLPVREAEW
+56 NLPVREAQW
-65 QKQWRENKLYE
+65 QKEWEENDLYE
-76 QRLKLNEGKPRF
+76 QRLKLNEGHPRF

-147 VDRKSMDRAK
+147 VDRKTMDRAK

-174 NDFKRLGVMADWDHP
+174 TDFKRLGVMADWDHP
-189 YVTLQHDFEA
+189 YITLQHDFEA

-299 YVVATGLLDKVAEEI
+299 YVVASGLLDKVAEEI
-314 GWDDYK
+314 GWDNYK

-411 IEKLKDA
+411 IQKLKDA
-418 SALLKL
+418 GALLKL

-453 AKFRDQILDQIEK
+453 SPFRDQILDQIDK
-466 ASFIPSWGKTRL
+466 AEFIPSWGKTRL

-502 FYAEDDTP
+502 FYAEDGTP

-518 HVAKIFEKEGSNAWY
+518 HIAKIFEKEGSNAWY

-540 LPEGFTSEHSPNG
+540 LPDGFTSEHSPNG

-582 HYPAD
+582 HFPAD

-647 KKMGAEIIRLWV
+647 KRMGAEIIRLWV

-697 EFDPKENRVAY
+697 DFDPKENRVSY
-708 ADLRSVDQYMEVK
+708 DDLRSVDQYMEVK

-745 FNFVSND
+745 FNFISND

-765 YIDGENSH
+765 YIEDQDSH
-773 DRRSMQTVIYDAAVK
+773 ARRSMQTVIYDAAVK
-788 LAKILTPIL
+788 LDKILTPIL

-824 EFANHDE
+824 GYANHDE
-831 LLENWGKFMKLRDD
+831 LLENWGKFMNLRND

-867 TIYPDKETKTMLD
+867 TIYPDKETKAMLD
-880 DLGADFRQI
+880 DLDADFRQI
-889 LIVSKL
+889 LIISKL
-895 TIADGEAPA
+895 TIADGEAPEDA
-904 EAEKLNN
+904 E
-911 ASIVV
+911 
-916 ERADGEVCPRC
+916 GEVCPRC

-933 IGVDP
+933 IGEDP
-938 KLPML
+938 KLPKL

-958 VQEGFEN
+958 VQEGLED

>member
-1 MHVTQI
+1 
-7 KWNFFKFN
+7 
-15 LGGTTVNLVL
+15 
-25 IRARFSFLER
+25 
-35 NLLMRIKDT
+35 MRIKDT

-65 QKQWRENKLYE
+65 QKEWEDNKLYE
-76 QRLKLNEGKPRF
+76 QRLKLNEGKTRF

-147 VDRKSMDRAK
+147 IDRKTMDRAK
-157 YRELCRQYAE
+157 YRELCRQFAQ
-167 EQIQKQM
+167 EQVEKQM
-174 NDFKRLGVMADWDHP
+174 TDFKRLGVMADWDHP
-189 YVTLQHDFEA
+189 YITLQPEFEA
-199 QEIRVFGEMYKKG
+199 AEIRVFGEMFKKG

-233 AEVEYKD
+233 AEVEYHDIK
-240 VEANSIFVAFP
+240 SPRIYVAFP
-251 VTDGKGIIDPKDTY
+251 ILDGKGILDSDTSL
-265 FVIWTTTPW
+265 VIWTTTPW
-274 TIPANEAICV
+274 TIPSNVGITV
-284 NPKFDYSV
+284 NPKFDYDV
-292 VQVGDKR
+292 VEVNDKK
-299 YVVATGLLDKVAEEI
+299 YVIGSDRLPAVAEDL
-314 GWDDYK
+314 GWKDYK
-320 VVQTVKGADM
+320 VLKTLKGTDFDRM
-330 EYMKAKHPIYD
+330 TYKHPLYD
-341 KESLVI
+341 VTGLVMNDTY
-347 EGFHVTLDDG
+347 VTDDDG
-357 TGLVHTAPGF
+357 TGLVHNATGF
-367 GEDDFNVGQ
+367 GEDDYNVGRR
-376 KYNLPIFSPVD
+376 YGLPVFSPMD
-387 AHGCYTDEVPELK
+387 AQGRFTDEVPDPDLV
-400 GMFYQDVDKLM
+400 GMFYDDANKVVADKL
-411 IEKLKDA
+411 KKA
-418 SALLKL
+418 GALLKL
-424 KVFTHSY
+424 DFFTHSY

-436 TKKPVIFRA
+436 TKKPVIYRA

-453 AKFRDQILDQIEK
+453 DKFRDQILDQIKK
-466 ASFIPSWGKTRL
+466 ASFIPEWGKTRL

-518 HVAKIFEKEGSNAWY
+518 HIAKIFEKEGSNAWY

-540 LPEGFTSEHSPNG
+540 LPEGFTSEHSPHG
-553 EFTKEK
+553 EFRKET

-568 GSSWSGVMEKRDGL
+568 GTSWSGVMSKREGL
-582 HYPAD
+582 YFPAD

-608 AVTGKAPYKEV
+608 AVTGQAPYKQV

-697 EFDPKENRVAY
+697 DFDPKESRVAY
-708 ADLRSVDQYMEVK
+708 DDLRSVDQYMEVK
-721 LNDLVKDCLA
+721 LNDLIKDCIA
-731 AYDKFDFTTVFKKV
+731 AYDKFDFTDVFKKV
-745 FNFVSND
+745 FKFISND

-765 YIDGENSH
+765 YIDGQDSH
-773 DRRSMQTVIYDAAVK
+773 ARRSMQTVIYDAAVK

-904 EAEKLNN
+904 EAKKLNN

>member
-1 MHVTQI
+1 
-7 KWNFFKFN
+7 
-15 LGGTTVNLVL
+15 
-25 IRARFSFLER
+25 
-35 NLLMRIKDT
+35 MRIKDT

-56 NLPVREAEW
+56 NLPVREAQW
-65 QKQWRENKLYE
+65 QKEWEENDLYE
-76 QRLKLNEGKPRF
+76 QRLKLNEGHPRF

-147 VDRKSMDRAK
+147 VDRKTMDRAK

-174 NDFKRLGVMADWDHP
+174 TDFKRLGVMADWDHP
-189 YVTLQHDFEA
+189 YITLQHDFEA

-299 YVVATGLLDKVAEEI
+299 YVVASGLLDKVAEEI
-314 GWDDYK
+314 GWDNYK

-411 IEKLKDA
+411 IQKLKDTG
-418 SALLKL
+418 ALLKL

-453 AKFRDQILDQIEK
+453 SPFRDQILDQIDK
-466 ASFIPSWGKTRL
+466 AEFIPSWGKTRL

-502 FYAEDDTP
+502 FYAEDGTP

-518 HVAKIFEKEGSNAWY
+518 HIAKIFEKEGSNAWY

-540 LPEGFTSEHSPNG
+540 LPDGFTSEHSPNG

-582 HYPAD
+582 HFPAD

-647 KKMGAEIIRLWV
+647 KRMGAEIIRLWV

-671 MGILQQSAESY
+671 MGILQQSAEGY

-697 EFDPKENRVAY
+697 DFDPKENRVSY
-708 ADLRSVDQYMEVK
+708 DDLRSVDQYMEVK

-745 FNFVSND
+745 FNFISND

-765 YIDGENSH
+765 YIEDQDSH
-773 DRRSMQTVIYDAAVK
+773 ARRSMQTVIYDAAVK
-788 LAKILTPIL
+788 LDKILTPIL

-824 EFANHDE
+824 GYANHDE
-831 LLENWGKFMKLRDD
+831 LLENWGKFMNLRND

-867 TIYPDKETKTMLD
+867 TIYPDKETKAMLD
-880 DLGADFRQI
+880 DLDADFRQI

-895 TIADGEAPA
+895 TIADGEAP
-904 EAEKLNN
+904 EDAEKLNN

-916 ERADGEVCPRC
+916 EHAEGEVCPRC

-933 IGVDP
+933 IGEDP
-938 KLPML
+938 KLPKL

-958 VQEGFEN
+958 VQEGLED

>member
-1 MHVTQI
+1 
-7 KWNFFKFN
+7 
-15 LGGTTVNLVL
+15 
-25 IRARFSFLER
+25 
-35 NLLMRIKDT
+35 MRIKDT

-56 NLPVREAEW
+56 NLPVREAQW
-65 QKQWRENKLYE
+65 QKEWEENDLYE
-76 QRLKLNEGKPRF
+76 QRLKLNEGHPRF

-147 VDRKSMDRAK
+147 VDRKTMDRAK

-174 NDFKRLGVMADWDHP
+174 TDFKRLGVMADWDHP
-189 YVTLQHDFEA
+189 YITLQHDFEA

-299 YVVATGLLDKVAEEI
+299 YVVASGLLDKVAEEI
-314 GWDDYK
+314 GWDNYK

-411 IEKLKDA
+411 IQKLEDA
-418 SALLKL
+418 GALLKL

-453 AKFRDQILDQIEK
+453 SPFRDQILDQIDK
-466 ASFIPSWGKTRL
+466 AEFIPSWGKTRL

-502 FYAEDDTP
+502 FYAEDGTP

-518 HVAKIFEKEGSNAWY
+518 HIAKIFEKEGSNAWY

-540 LPEGFTSEHSPNG
+540 LPDGFTSEHSPNG

-582 HYPAD
+582 HFPAD

-647 KKMGAEIIRLWV
+647 KRMGAEIIRLWV

-671 MGILQQSAESY
+671 MGILQQSAEGY

-697 EFDPKENRVAY
+697 DFDPKESRIAY
-708 ADLRSVDQYMEVK
+708 DDLRSVDQYMEVK
-721 LNDLVKDCLA
+721 LNDLVKGCLA

-745 FNFVSND
+745 FNFISND

-765 YIDGENSH
+765 YIEGQDSH
-773 DRRSMQTVIYDAAVK
+773 ARRSMQTVIYDAAVK
-788 LAKILTPIL
+788 LDKVLTPIL

-824 EFANHDE
+824 GYANHDE
-831 LLENWGKFMKLRDD
+831 LLENWGKFMNLRND

-867 TIYPDKETKTMLD
+867 TIYPDKETKAMLD
-880 DLGADFRQI
+880 DLDADFRQI

-895 TIADGEAPA
+895 TIADGEAP
-904 EAEKLNN
+904 EDAEKLNN

-916 ERADGEVCPRC
+916 EHAEGEVCPRC

-933 IGVDP
+933 IGEDP
-938 KLPML
+938 KLPKL

-958 VQEGFEN
+958 VQEGLEE

>member
-1 MHVTQI
+1 
-7 KWNFFKFN
+7 
-15 LGGTTVNLVL
+15 
-25 IRARFSFLER
+25 
-35 NLLMRIKDT
+35 MRIKDT

-56 NLPVREAEW
+56 NLPVREAQW
-65 QKQWRENKLYE
+65 QKEWEENDLYE
-76 QRLKLNEGKPRF
+76 QRLKLNEGHPRF

-147 VDRKSMDRAK
+147 VDRKTMDRAK

-174 NDFKRLGVMADWDHP
+174 TDFKRLGVMADWDHP
-189 YVTLQHDFEA
+189 YITLQHDFEA
-199 QEIRVFGEMYKKG
+199 QEIRVFGEMFKKG
-212 YIYKGKK
+212 YIYKGLK

-233 AEVEYKD
+233 AEVEYHDIK
-240 VEANSIFVAFP
+240 SPRIYVAFP
-251 VTDGKGIIDPKDTY
+251 IKDGKGKLGSDVSL
-265 FVIWTTTPW
+265 VIWTTTPW
-274 TIPANEAICV
+274 TIPSNVGITL

-292 VQVGDKR
+292 VEVNGKK
-299 YVVATGLLDKVAEEI
+299 YVIGTDRLLAVAEDL
-314 GWDDYK
+314 GWKDYK
-320 VVQTVKGADM
+320 VLKHMAGTEFDRM
-330 EYMKAKHPIYD
+330 TYKHPLYD
-341 KESLVI
+341 ITGLVMNDAY
-347 EGFHVTLDDG
+347 VTDDDG
-357 TGLVHTAPGF
+357 TGLVHNATGF
-367 GEDDFNVGQ
+367 GEDDYRVGQ
-376 KYNLPIFSPVD
+376 KYGIPVFSPMD
-387 AHGCYTDEVPELK
+387 AQGRFTKDVPDPDLV
-400 GMFYQDVDKLM
+400 GMFYDDANKVVADKL
-411 IEKLKDA
+411 KKA
-418 SALLKL
+418 GALLKL
-424 KVFTHSY
+424 SFFTHSY

-436 TKKPVIFRA
+436 TKKPVIYRA

-453 AKFRDQILDQIEK
+453 DKFRDQILDQIEK
-466 ASFIPSWGKTRL
+466 AKFIPTWGKTRL

-502 FYAEDDTP
+502 FYAEDGTP
-510 IVTPETIE
+510 IVTPETIN
-518 HVAKIFEKEGSNAWY
+518 HIADIFEKEGSNAWY

-540 LPEGFTSEHSPNG
+540 LPDGFTSEHSPNG
-553 EFTKEK
+553 KFTKET

-697 EFDPKENRVAY
+697 DFDPKENRVAY
-708 ADLRSVDQYMEVK
+708 DDLRSVDQYMEVK
-721 LNDLVKDCLA
+721 LNDLVKECLA
-731 AYDKFDFTTVFKKV
+731 AYDKFDFTSVFKKV
-745 FNFVSND
+745 FNFISND

-765 YIDGENSH
+765 YIEREDSNA
-773 DRRSMQTVIYDAAVK
+773 RRSMQTVIYDAAVK

-824 EFANHDE
+824 SYANHDE
-831 LLENWGKFMKLRDD
+831 LLENWAKFMKLRDD

-867 TIYPDKETKTMLD
+867 TIYPDKETKAMLD
-880 DLGADFRQI
+880 DLDADFRQI

-895 TIADGEAPA
+895 TIADGDAP
-904 EAEKLNN
+904 ENVEKLNN

-916 ERADGEVCPRC
+916 EHAEGEVCPRC

-933 IGVDP
+933 IGEDP
-938 KLPML
+938 KLPKL

-958 VQEGFEN
+958 VQEGLED

>member
-1 MHVTQI
+1 
-7 KWNFFKFN
+7 
-15 LGGTTVNLVL
+15 
-25 IRARFSFLER
+25 
-35 NLLMRIKDT
+35 MRIKDT

-65 QKQWRENKLYE
+65 EKEWEDNHLYE
-76 QRLKLNEGKPRF
+76 QRLKLNEGHPRF

-147 VDRKSMDRAK
+147 IDRKTMDRAK

-167 EQIQKQM
+167 EQVQKQM
-174 NDFKRLGVMADWDHP
+174 TDFKRLGVMADWDNP
-189 YVTLQHDFEA
+189 YITLQHEFEG

-251 VTDGKGIIDPKDTY
+251 VVDGKGIIDPKDTY

-292 VQVGDKR
+292 VQVGNKK

-330 EYMKAKHPIYD
+330 EYMKAKHPLYD
-341 KESLVI
+341 KESLVT

-367 GEDDFNVGQ
+367 GADDFNVGQ
-376 KYNLPIFSPVD
+376 KYDLPVFSPVD
-387 AHGCYTDEVPELK
+387 AHGRYTDEVPELE

-411 IEKLKDA
+411 VEKLKDA
-418 SALLKL
+418 GALLKL

-453 AKFRDQILDQIEK
+453 APFRDQILEQIDNAK
-466 ASFIPSWGKTRL
+466 FIPSWGKTRL

-502 FYAEDDTP
+502 FYAEDGTP

-518 HVAKIFEKEGSNAWY
+518 HIAEIFDKEGSNAWY

-608 AVTGKAPYKEV
+608 AVTGKAPYKEI

-647 KKMGAEIIRLWV
+647 KRMGAEIIRLWV

-697 EFDPKENRVAY
+697 DFDPKENGVAY
-708 ADLRSVDQYMEVK
+708 DDLRSVDQYMEIK
-721 LNDLVKDCLA
+721 LNNLVAECLA
-731 AYDKFDFTTVFKKV
+731 AYDKFDFTTVFKKI
-745 FNFVSND
+745 FNFISND

-765 YIDGENSH
+765 YIEGKNSLE
-773 DRRSMQTVIYDAAVK
+773 RRSMQTVIYDAAVK
-788 LAKILTPIL
+788 LTKILTPIL

-824 EFANHDE
+824 NYANQDE
-831 LLENWGKFMKLRDD
+831 LLENWGKFMNLRDD

-867 TIYPDKETKTMLD
+867 TIYPDKETKAMLD
-880 DLGADFRQI
+880 DLDADFRQI

-895 TIADGEAPA
+895 TIADGEAP
-904 EAEKLNN
+904 ENAEKLNN

-916 ERADGEVCPRC
+916 EHAEGEVCPRC

-933 IGVDP
+933 IGEDP
-938 KLPML
+938 KLPEL
-943 CGRCAKIVEADYPEA
+943 CGRCAKIVEEDFPEA
-958 VQEGFEN
+958 AQEGLEE

>member
-1 MHVTQI
+1 
-7 KWNFFKFN
+7 
-15 LGGTTVNLVL
+15 
-25 IRARFSFLER
+25 
-35 NLLMRIKDT
+35 MRIKDT

-608 AVTGKAPYKEV
+608 AVTGQAPYKQV

-647 KKMGAEIIRLWV
+647 KQMGAEIIRLWV

-697 EFDPKENRVAY
+697 DFDPKKNRVAY
-708 ADLRSVDQYMEVK
+708 DDLRSVDQYMEVK
-721 LNDLVKDCLA
+721 LNDLIKECLA

-745 FNFVSND
+745 FNFISND

-765 YIDGENSH
+765 YIEAENSH
-773 DRRSMQTVIYDAAVK
+773 ARRSMQTVIYDAAVK

-797 PHTMEEIWGFLKEPE
+797 PHTMEEIWGFLKEDE

-824 EFANHDE
+824 NYANRDE
-831 LLENWGKFMKLRDD
+831 LLENWAKFMKLRDD

-867 TIYPDKETKTMLD
+867 TIYPDKETKAMLD
-880 DLGADFRQI
+880 ELDADFREI

-895 TIADGEAPA
+895 TISDDPAPADAEQLANAAVVVKHAEGEA
-904 EAEKLNN
+904 
-911 ASIVV
+911 
-916 ERADGEVCPRC
+916 CPRC

-933 IGVDP
+933 IGADS
-938 KLPML
+938 KLPVL
-943 CGRCAKIVEADYPEA
+943 CGRCAEIVEANYPEA
-958 VQEGFEN
+958 VQEGLEK

>member
-1 MHVTQI
+1 
-7 KWNFFKFN
+7 
-15 LGGTTVNLVL
+15 
-25 IRARFSFLER
+25 
-35 NLLMRIKDT
+35 MRIKDT

-56 NLPVREAEW
+56 NLPVREAKW
-65 QKQWRENKLYE
+65 QKEWEDNHLYE
-76 QRLKLNEGKPRF
+76 QRLKLNAGHSRF

-147 VDRKSMDRAK
+147 IDRKTMDRAK

-174 NDFKRLGVMADWDHP
+174 TDFKRLGVMADWAHP
-189 YVTLQHDFEA
+189 YITLQPEFEA
-199 QEIRVFGEMYKKG
+199 EELRIFGEMYDKG
-212 YIYKGKK
+212 LIYKGKK

-233 AEVEYKD
+233 AEVEYHDIKSP
-240 VEANSIFVAFP
+240 SIYIAFP
-251 VTDGKGIIDPKDTY
+251 VKDGKGMLDPQDTY

-274 TIPANEAICV
+274 TIPSNQGITV

-292 VQVGDKR
+292 IQVGDKK
-299 YVVATGLLDKVAEEI
+299 YVVGTDRLPAVAEAL
-314 GWDDYK
+314 GWKDY
-320 VVQTVKGADM
+320 QTVKHLRGSDM
-330 EYMKAKHPIYD
+330 DRMVAKHPLYNQD
-341 KESLVI
+341 SLVMNAM
-347 EGFHVTLDDG
+347 HVTADDG
-357 TGLVHTAPGF
+357 TELVHTASGF
-367 GEDDFNVGQ
+367 GEDDYNVAQRYG
-376 KYNLPIFSPVD
+376 LPVFSPMD
-387 AHGCYTDEVPELK
+387 AQGRFTNEVPDPDLV
-400 GMFYQDVDKLM
+400 GMFYDDANKVVSDKL
-411 IEKLKDA
+411 KKA
-418 SALLKL
+418 GALLKL
-424 KVFTHSY
+424 SFFTHSY

-436 TKKPVIFRA
+436 TKKPIIYRA

-453 AKFRDQILDQIEK
+453 AKIRDQILAKIKEAD
-466 ASFIPSWGKTRL
+466 FIPEWGKTRL

-502 FYAEDDTP
+502 FYAEDGTA
-510 IVTPETIE
+510 IVSKDIID
-518 HVAKIFEKEGSNAWY
+518 HVAQIVEKEGTNAWY

-540 LPEGFTSEHSPNG
+540 LPAGFASEHSPNG
-553 EFTKEK
+553 KFTKET

-568 GSSWSGVMEKRDGL
+568 GTSWAGVMRKREGL
-582 HYPAD
+582 RFPAD

-599 FNSSLITSV
+599 FNSSLITAV
-608 AVTGKAPYKEV
+608 ATTGQAPYKKV

-647 KKMGAEIIRLWV
+647 KRMGSEIIRLWV
-659 AQADTTSDVAVS
+659 AQADATSDVAVS

-697 EFDPKENRVAY
+697 DFDPKENRVAY
-708 ADLRSVDQYMEVK
+708 TDLRSVDQYLEVK
-721 LNDLVKDCLA
+721 LNDLVRDCLA

-745 FNFVSND
+745 FNFISND

-765 YIDGENSH
+765 YIEGKDSH
-773 DRRSMQTVIYDAAVK
+773 ERRSMQTVIYDAAVK
-788 LAKILTPIL
+788 LDKILTPIL

-824 EFANHDE
+824 NYANHDE
-831 LLENWGKFMKLRDD
+831 LLDNWGKFMDLRAD

-852 ARNKKLIGKS
+852 ARNQKLIGKS

-867 TIYPDKETKTMLD
+867 TIYPNQETKAMLD
-880 DLGADFRQI
+880 RLEANFRQI

-895 TIADGEAPA
+895 TIASGTAPENA
-904 EAEKLNN
+904 ENLNN
-911 ASIVV
+911 ASIVI
-916 ERADGEVCPRC
+916 EHAEGEVCPRC

-933 IGVDP
+933 IGADP

-943 CGRCAKIVEADYPEA
+943 CGRCAKIVEDDYPQA
-958 VQEGFEN
+958 VEEGLE

>member
-1 MHVTQI
+1 
-7 KWNFFKFN
+7 
-15 LGGTTVNLVL
+15 
-25 IRARFSFLER
+25 
-35 NLLMRIKDT
+35 MRIKDT

-65 QKQWRENKLYE
+65 QKEWEDNKLYE

-147 VDRKSMDRAK
+147 IDRKTMDRAK
-157 YRELCRQYAE
+157 YRELCRQFAQ
-167 EQIQKQM
+167 EQVEKQM
-174 NDFKRLGVMADWDHP
+174 TDFKRLGVMADWDHP
-189 YVTLQHDFEA
+189 YITLQPEFEA
-199 QEIRVFGEMYKKG
+199 AEIRVFGEMFKKG

-233 AEVEYKD
+233 AEVEYHDIK
-240 VEANSIFVAFP
+240 SPRIYVAFP
-251 VTDGKGIIDPKDTY
+251 ILDGKGILDSDTSL
-265 FVIWTTTPW
+265 VIWTTTPW
-274 TIPANEAICV
+274 TIPSNVGITV
-284 NPKFDYSV
+284 NPKFDYDV
-292 VQVGDKR
+292 VEVDGKK
-299 YVVATGLLDKVAEEI
+299 YVIGSDRLPAVAEDL
-314 GWDDYK
+314 GWKDYK
-320 VVQTVKGADM
+320 VLKTLKGTDFDRM
-330 EYMKAKHPIYD
+330 TYKHPLYD
-341 KESLVI
+341 VTGLVMNDTY
-347 EGFHVTLDDG
+347 VTDDDG
-357 TGLVHTAPGF
+357 TGLVHNATGF
-367 GEDDFNVGQ
+367 GEDDYNVGRR
-376 KYNLPIFSPVD
+376 YGLPVFSPMD
-387 AHGCYTDEVPELK
+387 AQGRFTDEVPDPDLV
-400 GMFYQDVDKLM
+400 GMFYDDANKVVADKL
-411 IEKLKDA
+411 KKA
-418 SALLKL
+418 GALLKL
-424 KVFTHSY
+424 DFFTHSY

-436 TKKPVIFRA
+436 TKKPVIYRA

-453 AKFRDQILDQIEK
+453 DKFRDQILDQIKK
-466 ASFIPSWGKTRL
+466 ASFIPEWGKTRL

-518 HVAKIFEKEGSNAWY
+518 HIAKIFEKEGSNAWY

-540 LPEGFTSEHSPNG
+540 LPEGFTSEHSPHG
-553 EFTKEK
+553 EFRKET

-568 GSSWSGVMEKRDGL
+568 GTSWSGVMSKREGL
-582 HYPAD
+582 HFPAN

-608 AVTGKAPYKEV
+608 AVTGQAPYKQV

-636 LGNVISPNDVI
+636 LGNVISPNAVI

-697 EFDPKENRVAY
+697 DFDPKESRVAY
-708 ADLRSVDQYMEVK
+708 DDLRSVDQYMEVK
-721 LNDLVKDCLA
+721 LNDLIKDCIA
-731 AYDKFDFTTVFKKV
+731 AYDKFDFTDVFKKV
-745 FNFVSND
+745 FKFISND

-765 YIDGENSH
+765 YIDGQDSH
-773 DRRSMQTVIYDAAVK
+773 ARRSMQTVIYDAAVK

-895 TIADGEAPA
+895 TIADGEAPE

>member
-1 MHVTQI
+1 
-7 KWNFFKFN
+7 
-15 LGGTTVNLVL
+15 
-25 IRARFSFLER
+25 
-35 NLLMRIKDT
+35 MRIKDT

-56 NLPVREAEW
+56 NLPVREAQW
-65 QKQWRENKLYE
+65 QKEWEENDLYE
-76 QRLKLNEGKPRF
+76 QRLKLNEGHPRF

-147 VDRKSMDRAK
+147 VDRKTMDRAK

-174 NDFKRLGVMADWDHP
+174 TDFKRLGVMADWDHP
-189 YVTLQHDFEA
+189 YITLQHDFEA

-299 YVVATGLLDKVAEEI
+299 YVVASGLLDKVAEEI
-314 GWDDYK
+314 GWDNYK

-411 IEKLKDA
+411 IQKLKDA
-418 SALLKL
+418 GALLKL

-453 AKFRDQILDQIEK
+453 SPFRDQILDQIDK
-466 ASFIPSWGKTRL
+466 AEFIPSWGKTRL

-502 FYAEDDTP
+502 FYAEDGTP

-518 HVAKIFEKEGSNAWY
+518 HIAKIFEKEGSNAWY

-540 LPEGFTSEHSPNG
+540 LPDGFTSEHSPNG

-582 HYPAD
+582 HFPAD

-647 KKMGAEIIRLWV
+647 KRMGAEIIRLWV

-671 MGILQQSAESY
+671 MGILQQSAEGY

-697 EFDPKENRVAY
+697 DFDPKENRVSY
-708 ADLRSVDQYMEVK
+708 DDLRSVDQYMEVK

-745 FNFVSND
+745 FNFISND

-765 YIDGENSH
+765 YIEDQDSH
-773 DRRSMQTVIYDAAVK
+773 ARRSMQTVIYDAAVK
-788 LAKILTPIL
+788 LDKILTPIL
-797 PHTMEEIWGFLKEPE
+797 PHTMEEIWSFLKEPE

-824 EFANHDE
+824 GYANHDE
-831 LLENWGKFMKLRDD
+831 LLENWGKFMNLRND

-867 TIYPDKETKTMLD
+867 TIYPDKETKAMLD
-880 DLGADFRQI
+880 DLDADFRQI

-895 TIADGEAPA
+895 TIADGEAP
-904 EAEKLNN
+904 EDAEKLNN

-916 ERADGEVCPRC
+916 EHAKGEVCPRC

-933 IGVDP
+933 IGEDP
-938 KLPML
+938 KLPKL

-958 VQEGFEN
+958 VQEGLED

>member
-1 MHVTQI
+1 
-7 KWNFFKFN
+7 
-15 LGGTTVNLVL
+15 
-25 IRARFSFLER
+25 
-35 NLLMRIKDT
+35 
-44 LNLGKTKFKMRG
+44 
-56 NLPVREAEW
+56 
-65 QKQWRENKLYE
+65 
-76 QRLKLNEGKPRF
+76 
-88 DLHDGPPFANG
+88 
-99 NIHMGHALNK
+99 
-109 ISKDIIVRYKN
+109 
-120 MNGYYAPYVPGWDTH
+120 
-135 GLPVEQQLAKKG
+135 
-147 VDRKSMDRAK
+147 
-157 YRELCRQYAE
+157 
-167 EQIQKQM
+167 
-174 NDFKRLGVMADWDHP
+174 
-189 YVTLQHDFEA
+189 
-199 QEIRVFGEMYKKG
+199 
-212 YIYKGKK
+212 
-219 PVYWSW
+219 
-225 SSESTLAE
+225 
-233 AEVEYKD
+233 
-240 VEANSIFVAFP
+240 
-251 VTDGKGIIDPKDTY
+251 
-265 FVIWTTTPW
+265 
-274 TIPANEAICV
+274 
-284 NPKFDYSV
+284 
-292 VQVGDKR
+292 
-299 YVVATGLLDKVAEEI
+299 
-314 GWDDYK
+314 
-320 VVQTVKGADM
+320 M
-330 EYMKAKHPIYD
+330 EYMKAKHPLYD
-341 KESLVI
+341 KESLVT

-367 GEDDFNVGQ
+367 GADDFNVGQ
-376 KYNLPIFSPVD
+376 KYDLPVFSPVD
-387 AHGCYTDEVPELK
+387 AHGRYTDEVPELE

-411 IEKLKDA
+411 VEKLKDA
-418 SALLKL
+418 GALLKL

-453 AKFRDQILDQIEK
+453 APFRDQILEQIDNAK
-466 ASFIPSWGKTRL
+466 FIPSWGKTRL

-502 FYAEDDTP
+502 FYAEDGTP

-518 HVAKIFEKEGSNAWY
+518 HIAEIFDKEGSNAWY

-647 KKMGAEIIRLWV
+647 KRMGAEIIRLWV

-682 RKIRNTFRYMLANTS
+682 RKIRYTFRYMLANTS
-697 EFDPKENRVAY
+697 DFDPKENGVAY
-708 ADLRSVDQYMEVK
+708 DDLRSVDQYMEIK
-721 LNDLVKDCLA
+721 LNDLVAECLA
-731 AYDKFDFTTVFKKV
+731 AYDKFDFTTVFKKI
-745 FNFVSND
+745 FNFISND

-765 YIDGENSH
+765 YIEGKNSLE
-773 DRRSMQTVIYDAAVK
+773 RRSMQTVIYDAAVK
-788 LAKILTPIL
+788 LTKILTPIL

-824 EFANHDE
+824 NYTNHDE
-831 LLENWGKFMKLRDD
+831 LLENWGKFMNLRDD

-867 TIYPDKETKTMLD
+867 TIYPDKETKAMLD
-880 DLGADFRQI
+880 DLDADFRQI

-895 TIADGEAPA
+895 TIVDGEAP
-904 EAEKLNN
+904 ENAEKLNN

-916 ERADGEVCPRC
+916 EHAEGEVCPRC

-933 IGVDP
+933 IGEDP
-938 KLPML
+938 KLPEL
-943 CGRCAKIVEADYPEA
+943 CERCAKIVEEDFPEA
-958 VQEGFEN
+958 AQEGLEE

>member
-1 MHVTQI
+1 
-7 KWNFFKFN
+7 
-15 LGGTTVNLVL
+15 
-25 IRARFSFLER
+25 
-35 NLLMRIKDT
+35 MRIKDT

-56 NLPVREAEW
+56 NLPVREAQW
-65 QKQWRENKLYE
+65 QKEWEENDLYE
-76 QRLKLNEGKPRF
+76 QRLKLNEGHPRF

-147 VDRKSMDRAK
+147 VDRKTMDRAK

-174 NDFKRLGVMADWDHP
+174 TDFKRLGVMADWDHP
-189 YVTLQHDFEA
+189 YITLQHDFEA

-299 YVVATGLLDKVAEEI
+299 YVVASGLLDKVAEEI

-411 IEKLKDA
+411 IQKLKDA
-418 SALLKL
+418 GALLKL

-453 AKFRDQILDQIEK
+453 APFRDQILDQIDK
-466 ASFIPSWGKTRL
+466 AEFIPSWGKTRL

-502 FYAEDDTP
+502 FYAEDGTP
-510 IVTPETIE
+510 VVTPETIE
-518 HVAKIFEKEGSNAWY
+518 HIAKIFEKEGSNAWY

-540 LPEGFTSEHSPNG
+540 LPDGFTSEHSPNG

-582 HYPAD
+582 HFPAD

-647 KKMGAEIIRLWV
+647 KRMGAEIIRLWV

-697 EFDPKENRVAY
+697 DFDPKESRIVY
-708 ADLRSVDQYMEVK
+708 DDLRSVDQYMEVK
-721 LNDLVKDCLA
+721 LNDLVKGCLA

-745 FNFVSND
+745 FNFISND

-765 YIDGENSH
+765 YIEGQDSH
-773 DRRSMQTVIYDAAVK
+773 ARRSMQTVIYDAAVK
-788 LAKILTPIL
+788 LDKVLTPIL

-824 EFANHDE
+824 GYANHDE
-831 LLENWGKFMKLRDD
+831 LLENWGKFTNLRND

-867 TIYPDKETKTMLD
+867 TIYPDKETKAMLD
-880 DLGADFRQI
+880 DLDADFRQI

-895 TIADGEAPA
+895 TIADGEAP
-904 EAEKLNN
+904 EDAEKLNN

-916 ERADGEVCPRC
+916 EHAEGKVCPRC

-933 IGVDP
+933 IGEDP
-938 KLPML
+938 KLPKL

-958 VQEGFEN
+958 VQEGLEE

>member
-1 MHVTQI
+1 
-7 KWNFFKFN
+7 
-15 LGGTTVNLVL
+15 
-25 IRARFSFLER
+25 
-35 NLLMRIKDT
+35 MRIKDT

-56 NLPVREAEW
+56 NLPVREAQW
-65 QKQWRENKLYE
+65 QKEWEENDLYE
-76 QRLKLNEGKPRF
+76 QRLKLNEGHPRF

-147 VDRKSMDRAK
+147 VDRKTMDRAK

-174 NDFKRLGVMADWDHP
+174 TDFKRLGVMADWDHP
-189 YVTLQHDFEA
+189 YITLQHDFEA

-299 YVVATGLLDKVAEEI
+299 YVVASGLLDKVAEEI
-314 GWDDYK
+314 GWDNYK

-411 IEKLKDA
+411 IQKLKDA
-418 SALLKL
+418 GALLKL

-453 AKFRDQILDQIEK
+453 SPFRDQILDQIDK
-466 ASFIPSWGKTRL
+466 AEFIPSWGKTRL

-502 FYAEDDTP
+502 FYAEDGTP

-518 HVAKIFEKEGSNAWY
+518 HIAKIFEKEGSNAWY

-540 LPEGFTSEHSPNG
+540 LPDGFTSEHSPNG

-582 HYPAD
+582 HFPAD

-647 KKMGAEIIRLWV
+647 KRMGAEIIRLWV

-671 MGILQQSAESY
+671 MGILQQSAEGY

-697 EFDPKENRVAY
+697 DFDPKENRVSY
-708 ADLRSVDQYMEVK
+708 DDLRSVDQYMEVK
-721 LNDLVKDCLA
+721 LNDLVKACLA

-745 FNFVSND
+745 FNFISND

-765 YIDGENSH
+765 YIEDQDSH
-773 DRRSMQTVIYDAAVK
+773 ARRSMQTVIYDAAVK
-788 LAKILTPIL
+788 LDKILTPIL

-824 EFANHDE
+824 GYANHDE
-831 LLENWGKFMKLRDD
+831 LLENWGKFMNLRND

-867 TIYPDKETKTMLD
+867 TIYPDKETKAMLD
-880 DLGADFRQI
+880 DLDADFRQI
-889 LIVSKL
+889 LIISKL
-895 TIADGEAPA
+895 TIADGEAP
-904 EAEKLNN
+904 EDAEKLNN

-916 ERADGEVCPRC
+916 EHAEGEVCPRC

-933 IGVDP
+933 IGEDP
-938 KLPML
+938 KLPKL

-958 VQEGFEN
+958 VQEGLED

>member
-1 MHVTQI
+1 
-7 KWNFFKFN
+7 
-15 LGGTTVNLVL
+15 
-25 IRARFSFLER
+25 
-35 NLLMRIKDT
+35 MRIKDT

-56 NLPVREAEW
+56 NLPVREAQW
-65 QKQWRENKLYE
+65 QKEWEENDLYE
-76 QRLKLNEGKPRF
+76 QRLKLNEGHPRF

-147 VDRKSMDRAK
+147 VDRKTMDRAK

-174 NDFKRLGVMADWDHP
+174 TDFKRLGVMADWDHP
-189 YVTLQHDFEA
+189 YITLQHDFEA

-299 YVVATGLLDKVAEEI
+299 YVVASGLLDKVAEEI
-314 GWDDYK
+314 GWDNYK

-411 IEKLKDA
+411 IQKLKDA
-418 SALLKL
+418 GALLKL

-453 AKFRDQILDQIEK
+453 SPFRDQILDQIDK
-466 ASFIPSWGKTRL
+466 AEFIPSWGKTRL

-502 FYAEDDTP
+502 FYAEDGTP

-518 HVAKIFEKEGSNAWY
+518 HIAKIFEKEGSNAWY

-540 LPEGFTSEHSPNG
+540 LPDGFTSEHSPNG

-582 HYPAD
+582 HFPAD

-647 KKMGAEIIRLWV
+647 KRMGAEIIRLWV

-671 MGILQQSAESY
+671 MGILQQSAEGY

-697 EFDPKENRVAY
+697 DFDPKENRVSY
-708 ADLRSVDQYMEVK
+708 DDLRSVDQYMEVK

-745 FNFVSND
+745 FNFISND

-765 YIDGENSH
+765 YIEDQDSH
-773 DRRSMQTVIYDAAVK
+773 ARRSMQTVIYDAAVK
-788 LAKILTPIL
+788 LDKILTPIL
-797 PHTMEEIWGFLKEPE
+797 PHTMEEIWGFFKEPE

-824 EFANHDE
+824 GYANHDE
-831 LLENWGKFMKLRDD
+831 LLENWGKFMNLRND

-867 TIYPDKETKTMLD
+867 TIYPDKETKAMLD
-880 DLGADFRQI
+880 DLDADFRQI
-889 LIVSKL
+889 LIISKL
-895 TIADGEAPA
+895 TIADGEAP
-904 EAEKLNN
+904 EDAEKLNN

-916 ERADGEVCPRC
+916 EHAEGEVCPRC

-933 IGVDP
+933 IGEDP
-938 KLPML
+938 KLPKL

-958 VQEGFEN
+958 VQEGLED

>member
-1 MHVTQI
+1 
-7 KWNFFKFN
+7 
-15 LGGTTVNLVL
+15 
-25 IRARFSFLER
+25 
-35 NLLMRIKDT
+35 MRIKDT

-56 NLPVREAEW
+56 NLPVREAQW
-65 QKQWRENKLYE
+65 QKEWEENDLYE
-76 QRLKLNEGKPRF
+76 QRLKLNEGHPRF

-147 VDRKSMDRAK
+147 VDRKTMDRAK

-174 NDFKRLGVMADWDHP
+174 TDFKRLGVMADWDHP
-189 YVTLQHDFEA
+189 YITLQHDFEA

-299 YVVATGLLDKVAEEI
+299 YVVASGLLDKVAEEI
-314 GWDDYK
+314 GWDNYK

-411 IEKLKDA
+411 IQKLKDA
-418 SALLKL
+418 GALLKL

-453 AKFRDQILDQIEK
+453 SPFRDQILDQIDK
-466 ASFIPSWGKTRL
+466 AEFIPSWGKTRL

-502 FYAEDDTP
+502 FYAEDGTP
-510 IVTPETIE
+510 IVTPDTIE
-518 HVAKIFEKEGSNAWY
+518 HIAKIFEKEGSNAWY

-540 LPEGFTSEHSPNG
+540 LPDGFTSEHSPNG

-582 HYPAD
+582 HFPAD

-647 KKMGAEIIRLWV
+647 KRMGAEIIRLWV

-671 MGILQQSAESY
+671 MGILQQSAEGY

-697 EFDPKENRVAY
+697 DFDPKENRVSY
-708 ADLRSVDQYMEVK
+708 DDLRSVDQYMEVK

-745 FNFVSND
+745 FNFISND

-765 YIDGENSH
+765 YIEDQDSH
-773 DRRSMQTVIYDAAVK
+773 ARRSMQTVIYDAAVK
-788 LAKILTPIL
+788 LDKILTPIL

-824 EFANHDE
+824 GYANHDE
-831 LLENWGKFMKLRDD
+831 LLENWGKFMNLRND

-867 TIYPDKETKTMLD
+867 TIYPDKETKAMLD
-880 DLGADFRQI
+880 DLDADFRQI
-889 LIVSKL
+889 LIISKL
-895 TIADGEAPA
+895 TIADGEAP
-904 EAEKLNN
+904 EDAEKLNN

-916 ERADGEVCPRC
+916 EHAEGEVCPRC

-933 IGVDP
+933 IGEDP
-938 KLPML
+938 KLPKL

-958 VQEGFEN
+958 VQEGLDD

>member
-1 MHVTQI
+1 
-7 KWNFFKFN
+7 
-15 LGGTTVNLVL
+15 
-25 IRARFSFLER
+25 
-35 NLLMRIKDT
+35 MRIKDT

-65 QKQWRENKLYE
+65 QKEWEDNKLYE

-147 VDRKSMDRAK
+147 IDRKTMDRAK
-157 YRELCRQYAE
+157 YRELCRQFAQ
-167 EQIQKQM
+167 EQVEKQM
-174 NDFKRLGVMADWDHP
+174 TDFKRLGVMADWDHP
-189 YVTLQHDFEA
+189 YITLQPEFEA
-199 QEIRVFGEMYKKG
+199 AEIRVFGEMFKKG

-233 AEVEYKD
+233 AEVEYHDIK
-240 VEANSIFVAFP
+240 SPRIYVAFP
-251 VTDGKGIIDPKDTY
+251 ILDGKGILDSDTSL
-265 FVIWTTTPW
+265 VIWTTTPW
-274 TIPANEAICV
+274 TIPSNVGITV
-284 NPKFDYSV
+284 NPKFDYDV
-292 VQVGDKR
+292 VEVNDKK
-299 YVVATGLLDKVAEEI
+299 YVIGSDRLPAVAEDL
-314 GWDDYK
+314 GWKDYK
-320 VVQTVKGADM
+320 VLKTLKGTDFDRM
-330 EYMKAKHPIYD
+330 TYKHPLYD
-341 KESLVI
+341 VTGLVMNDTY
-347 EGFHVTLDDG
+347 VTDDDG
-357 TGLVHTAPGF
+357 TGLVHNATGF
-367 GEDDFNVGQ
+367 GEDDYNVGRR
-376 KYNLPIFSPVD
+376 YGLPVFSPMD
-387 AHGCYTDEVPELK
+387 AQGRFTDEVPDPDLV
-400 GMFYQDVDKLM
+400 GMFYDDANKVVADKL
-411 IEKLKDA
+411 KKA
-418 SALLKL
+418 GALLKL
-424 KVFTHSY
+424 DFFTHSY

-436 TKKPVIFRA
+436 TKKPVIYRA

-453 AKFRDQILDQIEK
+453 DKFRDQILDQIKK
-466 ASFIPSWGKTRL
+466 ASFIPEWGKTRL

-518 HVAKIFEKEGSNAWY
+518 HIAKIFEKEGSNAWY

-540 LPEGFTSEHSPNG
+540 LPEGFTSEHSPHG
-553 EFTKEK
+553 EFRKET

-568 GSSWSGVMEKRDGL
+568 GTSWSGVMSKREGL
-582 HYPAD
+582 HFPAD

-608 AVTGKAPYKEV
+608 AVTGQAPYKQV

-697 EFDPKENRVAY
+697 DLDPKESRVAY
-708 ADLRSVDQYMEVK
+708 DDLRSVDQYMEVK
-721 LNDLVKDCLA
+721 LNDLIKDCIA
-731 AYDKFDFTTVFKKV
+731 AYDKFDFTDVFKKV
-745 FNFVSND
+745 FKFISND

-765 YIDGENSH
+765 YIDGQDSH
-773 DRRSMQTVIYDAAVK
+773 ARRSMQTVIYDAAVK

-880 DLGADFRQI
+880 DLGANFRQI

>member
-1 MHVTQI
+1 
-7 KWNFFKFN
+7 
-15 LGGTTVNLVL
+15 
-25 IRARFSFLER
+25 
-35 NLLMRIKDT
+35 
-44 LNLGKTKFKMRG
+44 MRG

-65 QKQWRENKLYE
+65 EKEWEDNHLYE
-76 QRLKLNEGKPRF
+76 QRLKLNEGHPRF

-147 VDRKSMDRAK
+147 IDRKTMDRAK

-167 EQIQKQM
+167 EQVQKQM
-174 NDFKRLGVMADWDHP
+174 TDFKRLGVMADWDNP
-189 YVTLQHDFEA
+189 YITLQHEFEG

-251 VTDGKGIIDPKDTY
+251 VVDGKGIIDPKDTY

-292 VQVGDKR
+292 VQVGNKK

-330 EYMKAKHPIYD
+330 EYMKAKHPLYD
-341 KESLVI
+341 KESLVT

-367 GEDDFNVGQ
+367 GADDFNVGQ
-376 KYNLPIFSPVD
+376 KYDLPVFSPVD
-387 AHGCYTDEVPELK
+387 AHGRYTDEVPELE

-411 IEKLKDA
+411 VEKLKDA
-418 SALLKL
+418 GALLKL

-453 AKFRDQILDQIEK
+453 APFRDQILEQIDNAK
-466 ASFIPSWGKTRL
+466 FIPSWGKTRL

-502 FYAEDDTP
+502 FYAEDGTP

-518 HVAKIFEKEGSNAWY
+518 HIAEIFDKEGSNAWY

-647 KKMGAEIIRLWV
+647 KRMGAEIIRLWV

-697 EFDPKENRVAY
+697 DFDPKENGVAY
-708 ADLRSVDQYMEVK
+708 DDLRSVDQYMEIK
-721 LNDLVKDCLA
+721 LNNLVAECLA
-731 AYDKFDFTTVFKKV
+731 AYDKFDFTTVFKKI
-745 FNFVSND
+745 FNFISND

-765 YIDGENSH
+765 YIEGKNSLE
-773 DRRSMQTVIYDAAVK
+773 RRSMQTVIYDAAVK
-788 LAKILTPIL
+788 LTKILTPIL

-824 EFANHDE
+824 NYANHDE
-831 LLENWGKFMKLRDD
+831 LLENWGKFMNLRDD

-867 TIYPDKETKTMLD
+867 TIYPDKETKAMLD
-880 DLGADFRQI
+880 DLDADFRQI

-895 TIADGEAPA
+895 TIADGEAP
-904 EAEKLNN
+904 ENAEKLNN

-916 ERADGEVCPRC
+916 EHAEGEVCPRC

-933 IGVDP
+933 IGEDP
-938 KLPML
+938 KLPEL
-943 CGRCAKIVEADYPEA
+943 CGRCAKIVEEDFPEA
-958 VQEGFEN
+958 AQEGLEE

>member
-1 MHVTQI
+1 
-7 KWNFFKFN
+7 
-15 LGGTTVNLVL
+15 
-25 IRARFSFLER
+25 
-35 NLLMRIKDT
+35 MRIKDT

-56 NLPVREAEW
+56 NLPVREAQW
-65 QKQWRENKLYE
+65 QKEWEENDLYE
-76 QRLKLNEGKPRF
+76 QRLKLNEGHPRF

-147 VDRKSMDRAK
+147 VDRKTMDRAK

-174 NDFKRLGVMADWDHP
+174 TDFKRLGVMADWDHP
-189 YVTLQHDFEA
+189 YITLQHDFEA

-299 YVVATGLLDKVAEEI
+299 YVVASGLLDKVAEEI
-314 GWDDYK
+314 GWDNYK

-411 IEKLKDA
+411 IQKLKDA
-418 SALLKL
+418 GALLKL

-453 AKFRDQILDQIEK
+453 SPFRDQILDKIDK
-466 ASFIPSWGKTRL
+466 AEFIPSWGKTRL

-502 FYAEDDTP
+502 FYAEDGTP

-518 HVAKIFEKEGSNAWY
+518 HIAKIFEKEGSNAWY

-540 LPEGFTSEHSPNG
+540 LPDGFTSEHSPNG

-582 HYPAD
+582 HFPAD

-647 KKMGAEIIRLWV
+647 KRMGAEIIRLWV

-697 EFDPKENRVAY
+697 DFDPKENRVSY
-708 ADLRSVDQYMEVK
+708 DDLRSVDQYMEVK
-721 LNDLVKDCLA
+721 LNDLVKNCLA

-745 FNFVSND
+745 FNLISND

-765 YIDGENSH
+765 YIEDQDSH
-773 DRRSMQTVIYDAAVK
+773 ARRSMQTVIYDAAVK
-788 LAKILTPIL
+788 LDKILTPIL

-824 EFANHDE
+824 GYANHDE
-831 LLENWGKFMKLRDD
+831 LLENWGKFMNLRND

-867 TIYPDKETKTMLD
+867 TIYPDKETKAMLD
-880 DLGADFRQI
+880 DLDADFRQI

-895 TIADGEAPA
+895 TIADGEAP
-904 EAEKLNN
+904 EDAEKLNN

-916 ERADGEVCPRC
+916 EHAEGEVCPRC

-933 IGVDP
+933 IGEDP
-938 KLPML
+938 KLPKL

-958 VQEGFEN
+958 VQEGLED

>member
-1 MHVTQI
+1 
-7 KWNFFKFN
+7 
-15 LGGTTVNLVL
+15 
-25 IRARFSFLER
+25 
-35 NLLMRIKDT
+35 MRIKDT

-56 NLPVREAEW
+56 NLPVREAQW
-65 QKQWRENKLYE
+65 QKEWEENDLYE
-76 QRLKLNEGKPRF
+76 QRLKLNEGHPRF

-147 VDRKSMDRAK
+147 VDRKTMDRAK

-174 NDFKRLGVMADWDHP
+174 TDFKRLGVMADWDHP
-189 YVTLQHDFEA
+189 YITLQHDFEA

-299 YVVATGLLDKVAEEI
+299 YGVGSGLLDKVAEEI
-314 GWDDYK
+314 GWDNYK

-411 IEKLKDA
+411 IQKLKDA
-418 SALLKL
+418 GALLKL

-453 AKFRDQILDQIEK
+453 SPFRDQILDQIDK
-466 ASFIPSWGKTRL
+466 AEFIPSWGKTRL

-502 FYAEDDTP
+502 FYAEDGTP

-518 HVAKIFEKEGSNAWY
+518 HIAKIFEKEGSNAWY

-540 LPEGFTSEHSPNG
+540 LPDGFTSEHSPNG

-582 HYPAD
+582 HFPAD

-647 KKMGAEIIRLWV
+647 KRMGAEIIRLWV

-671 MGILQQSAESY
+671 MGILQQSAEGY

-697 EFDPKENRVAY
+697 DFDPKENRVSY
-708 ADLRSVDQYMEVK
+708 DDLRSVDQYMEVK

-745 FNFVSND
+745 FNFISND

-765 YIDGENSH
+765 YIEDQDSH
-773 DRRSMQTVIYDAAVK
+773 ARRSMQTVIYDAAVK
-788 LAKILTPIL
+788 LDKILTPIL

-824 EFANHDE
+824 GYANHDE
-831 LLENWGKFMKLRDD
+831 LLENWGKFMNLRND

-867 TIYPDKETKTMLD
+867 TIYPDKETKAMLD
-880 DLGADFRQI
+880 DLDADFRQI

-895 TIADGEAPA
+895 TIADGEAP
-904 EAEKLNN
+904 EDAEKLNN

-916 ERADGEVCPRC
+916 EHAEGEVCPRC

-933 IGVDP
+933 IGEDP
-938 KLPML
+938 KLPKL

-958 VQEGFEN
+958 VQEGLED